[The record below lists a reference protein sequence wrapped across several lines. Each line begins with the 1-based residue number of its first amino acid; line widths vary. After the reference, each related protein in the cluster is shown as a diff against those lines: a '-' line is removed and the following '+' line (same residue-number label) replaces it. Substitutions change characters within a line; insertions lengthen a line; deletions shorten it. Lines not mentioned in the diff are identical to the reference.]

1 MVEGKKKEGKK
12 VEAKKAGVKKKRAK
26 KVEEQK
32 VEEQKVVEEVVEIVE
47 QEVPVED
54 TPKVDTP
61 KVDTPKEEVPT
72 KAVKREES
80 WAELIAKIPR
90 EFTPRIGG
98 KWSGKLDEPLISVAM
113 ATRETLTI
121 PGYGPDKASFKQVFG
136 VGWNA
141 AEKTLQEAYREKR
154 GRVVTVSVGA
164 NHYLIIIPVKDVEL
178 VDRDGKKFTMKRK
191 DSLKHMQGGTNHGRI
206 YKKARHI
213 AQEYGLSHI
222 GIPPGQYTRSNID
235 NFNFTKNH
243 EGKWQ
248 VYTTQ
253 KNSTKV
259 VPFTPEEFIED
270 LIGEGELQKVIN
282 G

>member
-1 MVEGKKKEGKK
+1 MEGKKTASKKTVNKKTASKKPKK
-12 VEAKKAGVKKKRAK
+12 VK
-26 KVEEQK
+26 
-32 VEEQKVVEEVVEIVE
+32 EQKVVEEVVEEVVE
-47 QEVPVED
+47 VVEAKVEVPVEA
-54 TPKVDTP
+54 KVET
-61 KVDTPKEEVPT
+61 KVEDKE
-72 KAVKREES
+72 AKRQEA

-90 EFTPRIGG
+90 EFTPRTGG
-98 KWSGKLDEPLISVAM
+98 KWSGKLDEPLITVAM
-113 ATRETLTI
+113 ATRETLMI
-121 PGYGPDKASFKQVFG
+121 PGYNVPKASFKQAFG
-136 VGWNA
+136 VGWNT
-141 AEKTLQEAYREKR
+141 AEKTLKTAYREKR
-154 GRVVTVSVGA
+154 GRVVTVSVGN
-164 NHYLIIIPVKDVEL
+164 NHYLIVIPIEDVEL
-178 VDRDGKKFTMKRK
+178 VDKDGKKFTMKRE
-191 DSLKHMQGGTNHGRI
+191 DSLTHMQGGTNHGRI

-222 GIPPGQYTRSNID
+222 GIPPGTYTRSNID